1 MVELLQDLLIIR
13 IEIRVILSF
22 QQRLISYIPDIIV
35 NTMAKILKLRRNI
48 VKNRLF
54 RELKLQ
60 KSTVL

>member
-22 QQRLISYIPDIIV
+22 QQKLISYIPDIIV

>member
-1 MVELLQDLLIIR
+1 MQDLLIIR

-22 QQRLISYIPDIIV
+22 QQKLISYIPDIIV

>member
-13 IEIRVILSF
+13 IEIGVILSF
-22 QQRLISYIPDIIV
+22 QQKLISYIPDIIV